1 VVLIGAFD
9 RLIDSSNKNFEEAKK
24 GLEELYEY
32 GILFEEL
39 DNNFLNA
46 ENFMHINNDI
56 FIKTTLLISEIKEK
70 QEITNR
76 LNSLSYNVGWLKS
89 AIIIKD
95 SNIISK
101 SIKNVMNNE
110 YSSINAIISELNSL
124 KSSIDKLKRLHS
136 NLLDSNILGLDI
148 QILLEQDFKRN
159 YEKLY
164 GLYNKQKDILLNLSS
179 IFINLTRDSVLK
191 NKN

>member
-1 VVLIGAFD
+1 MVLIGAFD